1 MHRVCGNPDF
11 SRSPI
16 FVSIR
21 ARIRIRGYNYYTSSF
36 LPSDS
41 KLPLHL
47 SFLPQLQRRDDVVVV
62 VVVVRWPDF
71 AVRWTCLRRNWKYVA
86 ITVKLEFSLRCGSI
100 AISKISP
107 PTKGSFASIPHTYI
121 RTYTPLS
128 PGHRLLKISRLYI
141 FWLLVHGFFFFFFNI
156 RGYNSVT
163 VLYVLY
169 PLLRRVLFFLFL
181 EKILGRRGMLY
192 KFQSHFVG

>member
-1 MHRVCGNPDF
+1 MYAGT
-11 SRSPI
+11 PI
-16 FVSIR
+16 FLE
-21 ARIRIRGYNYYTSSF
+21 ARFSFRFEPGYRIRGYNYYTSLF

-71 AVRWTCLRRNWKYVA
+71 AVRSTCLRRNWKYVA

-107 PTKGSFASIPHTYI
+107 PTKGSFASIPHTHI
-121 RTYTPLS
+121 HTCTRTYTPLS

-169 PLLRRVLFFLFL
+169 PLLRRVLFFLFW
-181 EKILGRRGMLY
+181 R
-192 KFQSHFVG
+192 KF

>member
-71 AVRWTCLRRNWKYVA
+71 AVRSTCLRRNWKYVA

-107 PTKGSFASIPHTYI
+107 PTKGSFASIPHTHVHVHI
-121 RTYTPLS
+121 HPS
-128 PGHRLLKISRLYI
+128 
-141 FWLLVHGFFFFFFNI
+141 LLVTVYWKFRVCIFSGYWSTVSSFFFLIFADIIRLPFYTFCTLFCDVFFFFFFGENF
-156 RGYNSVT
+156 RKKGYV
-163 VLYVLY
+163 V
-169 PLLRRVLFFLFL
+169 
-181 EKILGRRGMLY
+181 
-192 KFQSHFVG
+192 